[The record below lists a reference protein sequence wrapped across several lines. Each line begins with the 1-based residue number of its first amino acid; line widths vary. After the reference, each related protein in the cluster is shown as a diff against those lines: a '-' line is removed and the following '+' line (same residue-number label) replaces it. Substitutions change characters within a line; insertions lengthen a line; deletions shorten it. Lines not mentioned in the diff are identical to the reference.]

1 VAAVMTAT
9 SSERA
14 ASPAEPAAAAL
25 SAVDITIRF
34 GGLTAVDNVSFTI
47 PQGSVVSLIGP
58 NGAGK
63 TTFFNVLTG
72 LYSPT
77 SGVVRLGDREITGM
91 QPHKIAGW
99 GMARTFQNIRLF
111 NLMTAEE
118 NVMVAMHS
126 HMRSGMLSTVFG
138 MPWQRKEEREGREFA
153 RELLE
158 FVGIGRTADDY
169 ARNLSYGDQR
179 RLEIA
184 RALALRPKVLL
195 LDEPTAGMNPQESA
209 RFVEFVLRVRTE
221 RDVSVLLIEHDMSV
235 VMRLSERITVL
246 DQGVMIAEGGPDDIR
261 NNQRVVEAYLG
272 KSGAEGAAL

>member
-1 VAAVMTAT
+1 MTAT
-9 SSERA
+9 SSERTA
-14 ASPAEPAAAAL
+14 NAAEPAAAAL

-47 PQGSVVSLIGP
+47 PEGSVVSLIGP

-77 SGVVRLGDREITGM
+77 SGVVRLGDREITSM
-91 QPHKIAGW
+91 PPHKIASW

-126 HMRSGMLSTVFG
+126 HMRSGMLSTIFG
-138 MPWQRKEEREGREFA
+138 MPWQRKEEREAREFA

-221 RDVSVLLIEHDMSV
+221 RDVAVLLIEHDMSV

-246 DQGVMIAEGGPDDIR
+246 DQGVKIAEGGPDDIR